1 MCQAVRDLA
10 DTARSDHR
18 AGGSRPSRVSLKET
32 SPGGV
37 DRRGGARSGRL
48 LFGGPLSVRES
59 NPVLVRAQASFFA
72 QFVAEWS
79 FTVAIGLVA
88 YLHGGAFAVGVVGL
102 VRLGPAGLLG
112 PLVAAYGDRI
122 PRDRLLLILATV
134 RGLATLGIGAVLY
147 AGSGMLPVYLLA
159 AASQIAFTPYRGTH
173 SALLPL
179 LCRTPEQLMS
189 VNVVR
194 GGLDSLSIVLGPL
207 IAAGLVAVTDV
218 AAVFVFAGACS
229 LVSAAMLV
237 GLSYERVVPAHHRVV
252 REMGEGLRRVATTP
266 GLRLIV
272 ALMALQTAIRG
283 AYTVIVVV
291 VAIDLLDRADSV
303 VGVLQASLG
312 VGALVGAV
320 LCGRLV
326 GSTAMARWLGVGI
339 VLWSLPL
346 AALGL
351 LPTYVVALLASAV
364 IGGGKA
370 LVDLAAFTMIP
381 RLTPDA
387 VLARVF
393 GALESVIA
401 LSVGAASLLTPLL
414 IDAVGTEHALIII
427 GVAPCALVL
436 MAWPALGRIDHS
448 VHVRTG
454 EMRLLRRVNILRPL
468 PVPVLERLVRQMH
481 RVSYEAGQTIFE
493 AGAPGD
499 VFLVIASGSVEI
511 RDGEETVRIL
521 PAGAGFGEIA
531 LLGQSR
537 RTMTVV
543 AFEDT
548 VLAEIDRPD
557 FLVAV
562 SSFGDVSAAAQATRD
577 RYLAHAPGLAS
588 A

>member
-1 MCQAVRDLA
+1 M
-10 DTARSDHR
+10 
-18 AGGSRPSRVSLKET
+18 
-32 SPGGV
+32 
-37 DRRGGARSGRL
+37 
-48 LFGGPLSVRES
+48 SVREV
-59 NPVLVRAQASFFA
+59 NPVLVRAQASFFT

-102 VRLGPAGLLG
+102 VRLLPAGLLG
-112 PLVAAYGDRI
+112 PLVAAYGDRV
-122 PRDRLLLILATV
+122 PRDRLLLILAAV
-134 RGLATLGIGAVLY
+134 RGFATLGIAVVLY
-147 AGSGMLPVYLLA
+147 AGAGMLPAYLLA
-159 AASQIAFTPYRGTH
+159 AASQIAFTPFRGTH

-207 IAAGLVAVTDV
+207 IAAALVATTDV

-229 LVSAAMLV
+229 LLSAALLA
-237 GLSYERVVPAHHRVV
+237 GLSYERVAPARHRVL

-266 GLRLIV
+266 SLRLIV

-291 VAIDLLDRADSV
+291 VAIDLLHRADSF

-312 VGALVGAV
+312 VGALVGAL

-326 GSTAMARWLGVGI
+326 GSTAMARWLAAGI

-351 LPTYVVALLASAV
+351 VPTYVVALLASAV

-370 LVDLAAFTMIP
+370 LVDLAAFTIIP
-381 RLTPDA
+381 RLTPDS

-393 GALESVIA
+393 GALESIIA

-414 IDAVGTEHALIII
+414 IDAVGTERALIII
-427 GVAPCALVL
+427 GLAPGVLVL
-436 MAWPALGRIDHS
+436 MAWPAMGRIDHS

-468 PVPVLERLVRQMH
+468 PVPVLERLVRQMQ

-499 VFLVIASGSVEI
+499 VFLVIASGSVEV
-511 RDGEETVRIL
+511 RNGEETVRVL

-531 LLGQSR
+531 LLGDNR

-577 RYLAHAPGLAS
+577 RYLAHAPGLTTA
-588 A
+588 